1 MSGFESVLTIL
12 NKTKSECLLAGDYN
26 INLLKHEVHD
36 STRNFVNCL
45 YDNSLISLITKPT
58 RFGKSSSTLIDNI
71 FTNKCNQNAISGIL
85 ITDISDHLP
94 NFYISK
100 SEITSKLPKFFTSS
114 SRHLTEPGLD
124 ALRAA
129 LNNTDWSFV
138 DDCTNVNNA
147 YTLFLERFNNLLNY
161 NLPVVKIT
169 FRIYSK
175 NHKPWIS
182 PGIIKYIRQKKF
194 IV

>member
-1 MSGFESVLTIL
+1 M
-12 NKTKSECLLAGDYN
+12 
-26 INLLKHEVHD
+26 HD
-36 STRNFVNCL
+36 GTRNFVNCL
-45 YDNSLISLITKPT
+45 YDISLIPLITRTT

-71 FTNKCNQNAISGIL
+71 LTNMCNHNVTSGIL

-94 NFYISK
+94 TFYISK
-100 SEITSKLPKFFTSS
+100 SEITSKSPKFFTSS
-114 SRHLTEPGLD
+114 PRPLTELGLD

-129 LNNTDWSFV
+129 LNNTDCSFV
-138 DDCTNVNNA
+138 DDCTNVNDA

-161 NLPVVKIT
+161 NLPVVKKT

-175 NHKPWIS
+175 DHKPWIS
-182 PGIIKYIRQKKF
+182 PGIIKSIRKKF

>member
-26 INLLKHEVHD
+26 INLLKHEVYD
-36 STRNFVNCL
+36 GIRNFANCL
-45 YDNSLISLITKPT
+45 YDNSLIPLITRPT

-85 ITDISDHLP
+85 ITDISDNLP
-94 NFYISK
+94 ICYIFK
-100 SEITSKLPKFFTSS
+100 SEITSKSPTFFTSS
-114 SRHLTEPGLD
+114 SRPLTEPGLD

-129 LNNTDWSFV
+129 LTNTDWSFV
-138 DDCTNVNNA
+138 DDCTNVNDA
-147 YTLFLERFNNLLNY
+147 YTSFLERFSNLLNY
-161 NLPVVKIT
+161 NLPVVKKT

-175 NHKPWIS
+175 GS
-182 PGIIKYIRQKKF
+182 QTLD
-194 IV
+194 

>member
-1 MSGFESVLTIL
+1 M
-12 NKTKSECLLAGDYN
+12 
-26 INLLKHEVHD
+26 HD
-36 STRNFVNCL
+36 GTRNFVNCL
-45 YDNSLISLITKPT
+45 YDISLIPLITRTT

-71 FTNKCNQNAISGIL
+71 FTNKYNQNAISGIL
-85 ITDISDHLP
+85 ITDRSDHLP
-94 NFYISK
+94 IFHIFK
-100 SEITSKLPKFFTSS
+100 SEITSKSPKFLTSS
-114 SRHLTEPGLD
+114 SRPLTELGLD

-175 NHKPWIS
+175 NHKN
-182 PGIIKYIRQKKF
+182 PGLVQA
-194 IV
+194 